1 MCSGYAAHAQRAR
14 GMRMECASM
23 HACMHACLGDV
34 VDIVLRDPGHRDAPV
49 ARQVDGVFG
58 TQLIHVLLRPVNAR
72 A

>member
-1 MCSGYAAHAQRAR
+1 
-14 GMRMECASM
+14 M